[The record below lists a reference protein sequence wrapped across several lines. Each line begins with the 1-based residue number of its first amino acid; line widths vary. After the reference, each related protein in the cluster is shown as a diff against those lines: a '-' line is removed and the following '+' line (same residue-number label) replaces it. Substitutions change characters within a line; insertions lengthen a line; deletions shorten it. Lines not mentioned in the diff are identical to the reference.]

1 MSAIEDTSLN
11 ATQVYSELT
20 AAALIEQALVRR
32 EGTLT
37 NTGALLITTGKRTGR
52 SPADR
57 YIVQEPSTADA
68 IEWGG
73 VNKPFPQDKFNA
85 LWERVEAYLAHKDR
99 FVSHLHVGAHDE
111 HYIPVKVNTETA
123 WQGLF
128 ARNMFIRADKF
139 NPKGKEEW
147 TILNVA
153 SFQCDPARD
162 GTNSDGIV
170 CLNFASRKVL
180 IAGMRYAGEMKK
192 AMFSVQNFLLPEKD
206 VLPMHCSANVG
217 EDGDVALFFGLS
229 GTGKTTLSADPDRFL
244 IGDDEHGW
252 ARGAVFNIEG
262 GCYAKTVD
270 LSHKNEPVIWE
281 AIQFGSIVENVHVDK
296 NRQAHYSNL
305 EVTDTTDGQVR
316 TVENGRC
323 SYPLE
328 HVAKR
333 VPANA
338 AGEPKVVIFLTCDV
352 SGVLPP
358 VSILSKEA
366 AAYHFLSGYTARV
379 GSTEL
384 GAAPGIQPAF
394 STCFGAPF
402 MPRPP
407 MEYAKLLIK
416 RIEDFGSQVY
426 LVNTG
431 WTGGA
436 GGPGGKGTRFPIPV
450 TRAVVAACQSGALI
464 GCETEQLDYLNLTIP
479 KAIPNVDGKYL
490 NPRNTWDDK
499 AEYDAQ
505 AKKLAGLFQENI
517 KKFGVSD
524 VIAQAGPKA

>member
-1 MSAIEDTSLN
+1 MSVIERET
-11 ATQVYSELT
+11 TQVFSELT
-20 AAALIEQALVRR
+20 AAALVEQALVRG
-32 EGTLT
+32 EGALT
-37 NTGALLITTGKRTGR
+37 NTGALLVTTGRRTGR

-57 YIVQEPSTADA
+57 FIVQEPSTADA
-68 IEWGG
+68 IDWGG
-73 VNKPFPQDKFNA
+73 VNRPFSADKFNM
-85 LWERVEAYLAHKDR
+85 LWERVESYLSHKDR

-111 HYIPVKVNTETA
+111 YYLPVKVSTETA
-123 WQGLF
+123 WQSLF
-128 ARNMFIRADKF
+128 ARNMFIQTEKY

-153 SFQCDPARD
+153 SFQCEPERD
-162 GTNSDGIV
+162 GTHSDGIV
-170 CLNFASRKVL
+170 ALNFASRKVL

-217 EDGDVALFFGLS
+217 EDGDTALFFGLS
-229 GTGKTTLSADPDRFL
+229 GTGKTTLSADPARFL

-252 ARGAVFNIEG
+252 AKGSVFNIEG

-270 LSHKNEPVIWE
+270 LSHKNEPVIWD
-281 AIQFGSIVENVHVDK
+281 AIRFGAIVENVHVDAQT
-296 NRQAHYSNL
+296 RQADYNNL
-305 EVTDTTDGQVR
+305 DVQDTQDHHVR
-316 TVENGRC
+316 NVENGRC

-328 HVAKR
+328 HVEKR
-333 VPANA
+333 VPTNA

-379 GSTEL
+379 GSTEV
-384 GAAPGIQPAF
+384 GATPGIQPAF

-402 MPRPP
+402 MPRRP

-416 RIEDFGSQVY
+416 RIDDFGSQVY

-436 GGPGGKGTRFPIPV
+436 GGPGGKGKRFPIPV
-450 TRAVVAACQSGALI
+450 TRAIVAACQSGALL
-464 GCETEQLDYLNLTIP
+464 GCATEQLDYLNLTIP
-479 KAIPNVDGKYL
+479 KAVPNVDVSYL
-490 NPRNTWDDK
+490 NPRTTWTDK

-517 KKFGVSD
+517 KKFDVSEA
-524 VIAQAGPKA
+524 IAKAGPRI